1 MREEKTKVP
10 AAILDYAKTQPGG
23 VIAPNDFVGMG
34 QRDAID
40 QALGRLTRDGRLLR
54 LARGI
59 YALSVVTKFGVHG
72 PRTDE
77 MLKGLRRITGDMY
90 VLTGAAEANQLGF
103 TTQVPTRAKYWTTGR
118 TMTLSIG
125 KLKIEIEKSPQDI
138 AKIDGEW
145 GKVIRAVSAI
155 GKDAE
160 VITKARKML
169 HGIPPSNGVSSLR
182 GEIGEIA
189 RLLYVAA

>member
-1 MREEKTKVP
+1 MKREKIKVS
-10 AAILDYAKTQPGG
+10 AAILEYASTQFGG
-23 VIAPNDFVGMG
+23 VIAPTDFLGIG

-40 QALGRLTRDGRLLR
+40 QALSRLAYDGRLLR

-59 YALSVVTKFGVHG
+59 YALPVVTKFGVHG

-77 MLKGLRRITGDMY
+77 VLKGLRRITGDKY
-90 VLTGAAEANQLGF
+90 VLTGAAEANQMGF

-118 TMTLSIG
+118 AMTLSIG

-145 GKVIRAVSAI
+145 GQVIRAVSAI
-155 GKDAE
+155 GKDAQ
-160 VITKARKML
+160 VIAKARKML

-182 GEIGEIA
+182 GELGEIA
-189 RLLYVAA
+189 RLLNVAA

>member
-1 MREEKTKVP
+1 MKVP
-10 AAILDYAKTQPGG
+10 AVIIEYAKTQPGG
-23 VIAPNDFVGMG
+23 VIAPTDFLGMAE
-34 QRDAID
+34 RAAID
-40 QALGRLTRDGRLLR
+40 QALSRLTRDGRLLR

-59 YALSVVTKFGVHG
+59 YALPVVTKFGVHG
-72 PRTDE
+72 PRTAE
-77 MLKGLRRITGDMY
+77 ILKGLCRITGDRY

-118 TMTLSIG
+118 AMTLSIG

-145 GKVIRAVSAI
+145 GKVIRAVSAM
-155 GKDAE
+155 GKDTE

-169 HGIPPSNGVSSLR
+169 QGIPPSNGVSSLR

>member
-1 MREEKTKVP
+1 MKIPV
-10 AAILDYAKTQPGG
+10 AILDYANVQPGG
-23 VIAPNDFVGMG
+23 VVATTDFLGMG

-54 LARGI
+54 LTRGI
-59 YALSVVTKFGVHG
+59 YALPVVTKFGVHG

-77 MLKGLRRITGDMY
+77 MLEGLRRITGDRY
-90 VLTGAAEANQLGF
+90 VLTGAAEASQLGF

-118 TMTLSIG
+118 AMTLSIG
-125 KLKIEIEKSPQDI
+125 KLKIEIEKSPQGI

-155 GKDAE
+155 GKDTE

-169 HGIPPSNGVSSLR
+169 HGIAPSNGVSSLR

-189 RLLYVAA
+189 RLLHVVA